1 MLNIEH
7 HFKIVESVII
17 YEETVS
23 VNNKIQK
30 KKRNGAFANCIK
42 ITDQRLVFILS
53 SYYFGLLYEKL
64 VDFFVYSNIMKAYKV
79 H

>member
-30 KKRNGAFANCIK
+30 KNEMEPLQI
-42 ITDQRLVFILS
+42 V
-53 SYYFGLLYEKL
+53 
-64 VDFFVYSNIMKAYKV
+64 
-79 H
+79 